1 MQVGSVRGLV
11 VSSVAVCALVALGA
25 SSAAATPTP
34 SWGNGVEAVL
44 PANDLVNGGAFIES
58 ISCPSAGNCSAVGSY
73 DDSSGLGQGVL
84 LTETGGQW
92 ADGVQTVLPANAVT
106 TYSPGTPGAYLRFVS
121 CASAGNCTAI
131 GTYDDSSGNQ
141 QGVLLTETDG
151 SWSAGVEAVLPPDA
165 ATSQFVQ
172 WGGLSCASAG
182 NCAAVGLYSPVGHP
196 FGGGLMLTETNGSWS
211 AGVAAVSP
219 APDSNAEL
227 NSVSCGSAGNCVAV
241 GTYDDSSNVAQALVL
256 TETAGNWA
264 PGVEAALPVDSTNQG
279 AELDSVSCA
288 SAGNCTAVG
297 LYDASSV
304 AVGSESEW
312 SGKGLLLT
320 ETGGSWATGVEAA
333 LPADADGPNAVNRLY
348 PPTVSCSSPGN
359 CSVAGSYYDNNLGVQ
374 GVLLTETGG
383 SWTTG
388 VEAMPTN
395 VANAGS
401 AGFLNSISCAS
412 PGNCGALVAGE
423 HLLTETAD
431 SWSTGVDPP
440 LPANGV
446 GGLLYSVSCDPAGDC
461 SAVGEYTDT
470 SGNGPG
476 LLIGGLPA
484 KVKVDISEAGTGIG
498 TVSSAPSGIDCG
510 ATCSASFDA
519 GTSLTL
525 TATASPGSGF
535 IGWSGGGCTGTGTCQ
550 VNTGISEQA
559 ITARFSLP
567 VKVVVSKDGNGSGV
581 VSSVPAGIHCGST
594 CSASFTAG
602 SSLTLIATPSRG
614 SRFTGWSSD
623 GCSGTRRNCE
633 LTDVSAE
640 QAVLATFKLLPKCV
654 VPKLKGKPV
663 KAAEHA
669 IRTHN
674 CTVGK
679 ITYATSRTIEKKH
692 VIFQKPKA
700 GRRLSHGTRVNLIVS
715 KGRR

>member
-1 MQVGSVRGLV
+1 M
-11 VSSVAVCALVALGA
+11 
-25 SSAAATPTP
+25 
-34 SWGNGVEAVL
+34 
-44 PANDLVNGGAFIES
+44 
-58 ISCPSAGNCSAVGSY
+58 
-73 DDSSGLGQGVL
+73 
-84 LTETGGQW
+84 
-92 ADGVQTVLPANAVT
+92 
-106 TYSPGTPGAYLRFVS
+106 
-121 CASAGNCTAI
+121 
-131 GTYDDSSGNQ
+131 
-141 QGVLLTETDG
+141 
-151 SWSAGVEAVLPPDA
+151 
-165 ATSQFVQ
+165 
-172 WGGLSCASAG
+172 
-182 NCAAVGLYSPVGHP
+182 
-196 FGGGLMLTETNGSWS
+196 
-211 AGVAAVSP
+211 
-219 APDSNAEL
+219 
-227 NSVSCGSAGNCVAV
+227 
-241 GTYDDSSNVAQALVL
+241 
-256 TETAGNWA
+256 
-264 PGVEAALPVDSTNQG
+264 
-279 AELDSVSCA
+279 
-288 SAGNCTAVG
+288 
-297 LYDASSV
+297 
-304 AVGSESEW
+304 
-312 SGKGLLLT
+312 
-320 ETGGSWATGVEAA
+320 
-333 LPADADGPNAVNRLY
+333 
-348 PPTVSCSSPGN
+348 
-359 CSVAGSYYDNNLGVQ
+359 Q

-388 VEAMPTN
+388 VAAMPTN

-470 SGNGPG
+470 SGDGPG

-484 KVKVDISEAGTGIG
+484 KVKVDISEAGTGTG
-498 TVSSAPSGIDCG
+498 TVSSAPSGIDCA